1 MSSSWCSLSNAL
13 PIPHLSWWR
22 DTPLNGYSSPFN
34 INPFSGCISKV
45 RHPNLALTLSKTSS
59 SYFKQTSA
67 VYRYGSFL
75 PCHKCTFSISK
86 DATVSDAGV
95 SFSATTFPSASF
107 NVYTNFWF
115 SFTFLTNTST
125 STLASFP
132 TTSGVTFIPGVP

>member
-1 MSSSWCSLSNAL
+1 M
-13 PIPHLSWWR
+13 
-22 DTPLNGYSSPFN
+22 
-34 INPFSGCISKV
+34 
-45 RHPNLALTLSKTSS
+45 
-59 SYFKQTSA
+59 
-67 VYRYGSFL
+67 YRYGSFL

-107 NVYTNFWF
+107 NVYANFWVSF
-115 SFTFLTNTST
+115 SFLTNTST